1 MSEQRTTFM
10 HDLQRIQK
18 EDYRL
23 REGERLQEV
32 AALMLQYIGD
42 PDPEL
47 RDDLIY
53 STYYYWIIKKKLFTE
68 AELRSLLTVLTD
80 DQHLFYHIGSEGD
93 STVFTR
99 SFSVLPIALIVR
111 RHREEPFLD
120 LAEFQHVKNSLIRYV
135 QEEKDLRGYVPE
147 GGWAHSAAHAADA
160 LTELVQCPECDAA
173 ARLEVLAA
181 VQGMLHNG
189 SHIFNEEEDERIA
202 CIVDTIMDQELLPQ
216 EEIERWIFGLA
227 ECGSWSRAR
236 HNRFAQV
243 NSKNMVRCLYFR
255 RKQECRNGLAPAL
268 VAAEAKLNWFAAA
281 VQ

>member
-1 MSEQRTTFM
+1 M

-32 AALMLQYIGD
+32 ADLMLQYIGD

-53 STYYYWIIKKKLFTE
+53 STYYHWIIKKKLFTE
-68 AELRSLLTVLTD
+68 AELRGLLTVLTD
-80 DQHLFYHIGSEGD
+80 DQHLFYHIGSEND
-93 STVFTR
+93 PTVFTR

-111 RHREEPFLD
+111 RHRQEPFLD

-147 GGWAHSAAHAADA
+147 GGWAHSAAHASDA

-173 ARLEVLAA
+173 ARLEILPA

-202 CIVDTIMDQELLPQ
+202 CIVDTIMDQEPSSGGNRTLDIRPG
-216 EEIERWIFGLA
+216 RM
-227 ECGSWSRAR
+227 R
-236 HNRFAQV
+236 H
-243 NSKNMVRCLYFR
+243 
-255 RKQECRNGLAPAL
+255 L
-268 VAAEAKLNWFAAA
+268 VESPP
-281 VQ
+281 

>member
-1 MSEQRTTFM
+1 MSEQRITFM
-10 HDLQRIQK
+10 RNLQRIQK

-23 REGERLQEV
+23 REGERLQDV

-53 STYYYWIIKKKLFTE
+53 STFYHWIIKKKSFTE

-80 DQHLFYHIGSEGD
+80 DGHLFYHIGSEGD

-111 RHREEPFLD
+111 RHRQEPFLD
-120 LAEFQHVKNSLIRYV
+120 LAEFQHVKHSLIRYV
-135 QEEKDLRGYVPE
+135 QEEKDLRGYVNE

-160 LTELVQCPECDAA
+160 LTELVQCPECDAEG
-173 ARLEVLAA
+173 RLQVLAA

-202 CIVDTIMDQELLPQ
+202 CIVDTIMDQELLPPQ
-216 EEIERWIFGLA
+216 EIERWIAGLA

-236 HNRFAQV
+236 NNRFAQV
-243 NSKNMVRCLYFR
+243 NSKNLVRCLYFR
-255 RKQECRNGLAPAL
+255 RKRECRNGLAPVL
-268 VAAEAKLNWFAAA
+268 VAAEVQLNWFA
-281 VQ
+281 VTVR